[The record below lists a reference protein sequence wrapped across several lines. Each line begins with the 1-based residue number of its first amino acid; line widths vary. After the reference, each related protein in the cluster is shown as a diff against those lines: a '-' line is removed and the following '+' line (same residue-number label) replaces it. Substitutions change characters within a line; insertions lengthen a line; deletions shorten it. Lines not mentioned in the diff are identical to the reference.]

1 MEELDIRQ
9 IFSYLRR
16 HFWLIVCIVL
26 VAASLSVTIT
36 YFFITPQYEAS
47 ATLYVFNDSNRT
59 DTSISTTDITTSQ
72 KLIAT
77 YSVIMQSD
85 NVISK
90 VIETTDLDYTP
101 AQIRKMFSG
110 TSVNNTE
117 VMKITIKSEDPV
129 DAMIIANA
137 FIDVAPDEILRVIKA
152 GAVEILDRAV
162 VPSNPSS
169 PSMIKNVAI
178 GTVLGFITAV
188 AFVILYELFNTKVR
202 SEENLLRIVKAPI
215 IGYIPDLQLYQ
226 HDEKEG
232 KSYDRPAKA

>member
-1 MEELDIRQ
+1 MEELDVRQ
-9 IFSYLRR
+9 IFTYLKR
-16 HFWLIVCIVL
+16 HFWLIICIVL
-26 VAASLSVTIT
+26 VAASLSATIT

-47 ATLYVFNDSNRT
+47 ATLYVFNDSNRS

-85 NVISK
+85 NVIHK
-90 VIETTDLDYTP
+90 VIETTNLRYTP
-101 AQIRKMFSG
+101 SQIRKMFTG

-117 VMKITIKSEDPV
+117 VMKVTITSSDPV
-129 DAMIIANA
+129 DSMVLANA

-152 GAVEILDRAV
+152 GAVEILDRAEI
-162 VPSNPSS
+162 PQQPSS
-169 PSMIKNVAI
+169 PSMMKNIAI
-178 GTVLGFITAV
+178 GAVLGVIAAV

-202 SEENLLRIVKAPI
+202 NEENLLRVVKAPV

-226 HDEKEG
+226 KDDKEVH
-232 KSYDRPAKA
+232 SYGRRRKA